1 MPGKLDGKVALVTGG
16 GTGIGLATA
25 GEFARE
31 GAQVYITGGRACPC
45 GTVSEVGAGVDA
57 ALTGRR
63 VVTSLNGTGGYAQR
77 APAPAR
83 QLAEVPDAVALR
95 DAVALLADGRM
106 ALTLMRRAQP
116 GVGDTVLIEAAAG
129 GVETRMSGL
138 VAPLQASWWVLR
150 LNDFPS
156 ISAAHC
162 SSTACALATSTT
174 FPPAGGPRRA
184 APSKLTPLQRQ
195 QVLGLMR
202 GPAGSLAW
210 RCRP

>member
-138 VAPLQASWWVLR
+138 VAPLQADAPHVRCLPVKWHAPWAR
-150 LNDFPS
+150 GDPS
-156 ISAAHC
+156 C
-162 SSTACALATSTT
+162 
-174 FPPAGGPRRA
+174 PAQG
-184 APSKLTPLQRQ
+184 
-195 QVLGLMR
+195 
-202 GPAGSLAW
+202 GSLA
-210 RCRP
+210 